1 VKSLIKSMENY
12 RRFPWNRNTLLV
24 PPVYDLNN
32 PLVALTSLT
41 ISLLHFLLEQR
52 NAFRVTFNLDWKLS
66 F

>member
-1 VKSLIKSMENY
+1 VKL
-12 RRFPWNRNTLLV
+12 NTLLV